1 MVSNANSRCSTWGQY
16 KATSSSVRK
25 SALRQTETP
34 PLNHEIY
41 KLSLKKSQT
50 NFSKKL
56 CFWASQSLRARY
68 FQALLEH
75 WPGKCIATSTKH
87 TRRMHTKYIEIWPKA
102 PVNFER
108 HLPNRAKFRGFP
120 TSLTRTLEARPLLN
134 SDHLWL
140 FRTIWHPFVVGI
152 WEKIDPDFEQLLI
165 FQQSQIYINLLTFQT
180 WKRCLAG
187 ND

>member
-1 MVSNANSRCSTWGQY
+1 MQTVGAQHGGNIKPHRPRCESQH
-16 KATSSSVRK
+16 SVKQKHPRWITK
-25 SALRQTETP
+25 YINLAWKNHRQT
-34 PLNHEIY
+34 LAKN
-41 KLSLKKSQT
+41 
-50 NFSKKL
+50 L